1 MRKSSGAMKSFAG
14 WLREIGLESYE
25 SIFADNDID
34 FSVARELSEVD
45 LKELGLSL
53 GHRKKFLSALSAL
66 DFAPEVGTTAAP
78 AQDAQPAPTGE
89 RRQLTVMFC
98 DLVGSTALA
107 ERLDPEELRALLHDY
122 RTQCGKVIARY
133 EGHVARYVGDG
144 ILTYFGWPA
153 AHEEDAERSIRAALD
168 IVQAVKTVPAP
179 EMLSVRIGIATGPVV
194 VGEQAGEG
202 DQSKLAV
209 GSTPNLA
216 ARLQGLAEADQIV
229 IANSTRRLIAN
240 AFELIDLG
248 GRALKGFADAVRAW
262 RVEAVAASEGRF
274 EATRAADNLTPL
286 VGREEEIALLLR
298 RWQQAKDGEGQVM
311 LLCGEP
317 GIGKSRITQEL
328 QTRISAEPHTR
339 LRFQCSPYHT
349 QSPLYPVI
357 TQFAQGA
364 GFARD
369 DTVEQKLDKL
379 EVYLRLS
386 GTVSSTTL
394 ALFAAM
400 LSLPVD
406 RYPPLQFSPQR
417 QKEETIKALGEQMR
431 GLAALQ
437 TVLFLFE
444 DAHWSDPTTLEALD
458 LVVHLAPGLR
468 VLVAIT
474 FWLEFQPSWTG
485 QSHVTLLTLNR
496 LARKQAAAM
505 IIALTGGKP
514 VPDDGLN
521 QNVANTKLAG
531 AKTLPAELLEQ
542 ILAKTDGVPLFVE
555 ELTKS
560 ILESGELKDAGDH
573 FDYAGSARAIT
584 IPATLRDSLMARLD
598 RVMPVKEIAQVGAAI
613 GREFSYELIAAV
625 APLEKA
631 ALDDGLERLTE
642 SGLASR
648 RGTIPDALYTFK
660 HALVQDAAY
669 DSLLKSRRQQLHG
682 KIARVLEERFP
693 DIKNFQPEL
702 LAHHFI
708 AAGIQDNDNRERAI
722 RYLELAGDKAKAKYV
737 LEQALSNYRQ
747 TIELLEGWDKTPK
760 RMREQIDI
768 AVKWAELVV
777 PSAELIDALKRSQ
790 RYAEQLDDKDRL
802 GKATSCLGQMMFY
815 VGDLQSA
822 IPELQRAVEMAKGR
836 GDQDWVG
843 SSHRCLGQLY
853 LWVNRRAEGLDCIET
868 ARPIVH
874 RLGNR
879 FEESCCLGLIA
890 LENGLTGRFNESFS
904 LFDDAIRVAQ
914 EGAEQSIEGWNDVW
928 QSEVSLT
935 KGAWQEAAA
944 TCDEAIALGDRI
956 ENVWIMTWAIIS
968 KGCATFMAGNVD
980 PGLSLTRQGV
990 QRLEESGAVVNISTA
1005 FGLLAEMLCLAN
1017 QPDEAAAYADK
1028 AVAHLRHGSGWA
1040 AATRAYR
1047 ARAMAAAKR
1056 ADWKSA
1062 ASDMQKSLSSA
1073 QTLGYRP
1080 DLAVSHFRYAELL
1093 RNRSDLAQASSQ
1105 LDEASELFTEM
1116 EMTWWISEASKLRAE
1131 FGSPK
1136 AV

>member
-45 LKELGLSL
+45 IKELGLSL

-66 DFAPEVGTTAAP
+66 DFAPDVGTTALP
-78 AQDAQPAPTGE
+78 AQDAQPSPTGE

-107 ERLDPEELRALLHDY
+107 ERLDPEELRALLHEY

-144 ILTYFGWPA
+144 ILIYFGWPT
-153 AHEEDAERSIRAALD
+153 AHEEDAERSIRAALE

-179 EMLSVRIGIATGPVV
+179 ETLSVRIGIATGPVV

-216 ARLQGLAEADQIV
+216 ARLQGLADADQIV
-229 IANSTRRLIAN
+229 IANSTRRLAAN
-240 AFELIDLG
+240 AFEIIDLG
-248 GRALKGFADAVRAW
+248 ERALKGFAEAVPAW
-262 RVEAVAASEGRF
+262 RVDAVAASEGRF
-274 EATRAADNLTPL
+274 EATREAGNLTPL
-286 VGREEEIALLLR
+286 VGREEEIAQLLR
-298 RWQQAKDGEGQVM
+298 RWQLAKEGEGQVM
-311 LLCGEP
+311 LLSGEP

-349 QSPLYPVI
+349 QSPMYPVI

-364 GFARD
+364 DFARD

-386 GTVSSTTL
+386 GCVSSTTL

-400 LSLPVD
+400 MSLPVD

-417 QKEETIKALGEQMR
+417 QKEETIKALGEQLR
-431 GLAALQ
+431 GLAAIQ

-458 LVVHLAPGLR
+458 LVVQLTPGLR

-474 FWLEFQPSWTG
+474 FRLEFQPSWTG

-514 VPDDGLN
+514 VPDDGLD
-521 QNVANTKLAG
+521 QSVTNTKLPG

-555 ELTKS
+555 ELTTS

-573 FDYAGSARAIT
+573 FVYAGSVRAIN

-598 RVMPVKEIAQVGAAI
+598 RAMTVKEIAQVGAAI

-625 APLEKA
+625 APMAKV

-669 DSLLKSRRQQLHG
+669 DSLLKSRRQELHG

-702 LAHHFI
+702 LAQHFI
-708 AAGIQDNDNRERAI
+708 AAGIRDNDNRERAI
-722 RYLELAGDKAKAKYV
+722 SYLELAGDKAKAKYV
-737 LEQALSNYRQ
+737 LEQALSNYRR
-747 TIELLEGWDKTPK
+747 TIELLEGRDQTPQH
-760 RMREQIDI
+760 MRQHIDI

-790 RYAEQLDDKDRL
+790 RHAEQLDDKDRL

-815 VGDLQSA
+815 VGDFQSA
-822 IPELQRAVEMAKGR
+822 IPELQRAVKMAEGR
-836 GDQDWVG
+836 NDQDWIG
-843 SSHRCLGQLY
+843 SSYRCLGQLY

-868 ARPIVH
+868 ARPIVR

-879 FEESCCLGLIA
+879 FEESCCVGLIA
-890 LENGLTGRFNESFS
+890 SEYGAMGRFIESFS
-904 LFDDAIRVAQ
+904 LFDDAIRIAR
-914 EGAEQSIEGWNDVW
+914 EGGEQSIEGWNDFWRSWVI
-928 QSEVSLT
+928 LA
-935 KGAWQEAAA
+935 KGDWQEAAA
-944 TCDEAIALGDRI
+944 TCDEAIALGERI
-956 ENVWIMTWAIIS
+956 ENVWIVIWASIA

-980 PGLSLTRQGV
+980 SGLSLTRQAA
-990 QRLEESGAVVNISTA
+990 QRLEDSGAVVNISNA
-1005 FGLLAEMLCLAN
+1005 FDVLAEMLCLAN
-1017 QPDEAAAYADK
+1017 RPDEAAAYADK
-1028 AVAHLRHGSGWA
+1028 AVTHLRHGSGLA
-1040 AATRAYR
+1040 IEARAYR

-1056 ADWKSA
+1056 ADWESA
-1062 ASDMQKSLSSA
+1062 AEDMQKSLSSA
-1073 QTLGYRP
+1073 KTLGYRP

-1093 RNRSDLAQASSQ
+1093 RDRGDVAQARSQ
-1105 LDEASELFTEM
+1105 LDQAAGLFAEM
-1116 EMTWWISEASKLRAE
+1116 EMTWWMHQAITLRAE
-1131 FGSPK
+1131 LGSLE
-1136 AV
+1136 AT